1 MKVGLAKLFLKTLS
15 EWRYLIANKKK
26 FLGTSRNQK
35 LNVLFLFI
43 FTQHRV
49 ISHYANMYVLNCF
62 YFNVSCYL
70 NDYALIGLLL
80 LLQILY
86 LYII

>member
-1 MKVGLAKLFLKTLS
+1 MKVGLAELFLKTLS
-15 EWRYLIANKKK
+15 GWRYLIANKTK

-49 ISHYANMYVLNCF
+49 ISHYASMYMYVLNCF

-70 NDYALIGLLL
+70 NDYALIELLL
-80 LLQILY
+80 LLQIL
-86 LYII
+86 L